1 MENSNYVNLAGMNE
15 VFDNKTFRYRIN
27 GFAYAC
33 GIKDISIVK
42 NAGTLFDTEGFN
54 NLNVIK
60 SDNAGYLIA
69 VNKNEYPTGKTVTL
83 TGQYEDLNFTF
94 TNYRVLN
101 KDISKIDRKIL
112 ELPFSI
118 SLFKNIDKDTYH
130 LEIETVNDMETKFT
144 ITKSRDHKNKILSS
158 RVSFYANVLDFSKVL
173 KLVKSFVYNPILAF
187 NTYIEV
193 INNKKITITNSDLN
207 KGIMQDECLDKPM
220 GKIKK
225 LVRRIT
231 NNDNVK

>member
-1 MENSNYVNLAGMNE
+1 MENNDYVNLAGMNE
-15 VFDNKTFRYRIN
+15 IFNNKTLIYRIN
-27 GFAYAC
+27 GFARAC
-33 GIKDISIVK
+33 NMHNIGVLGNSGV
-42 NAGTLFDTEGFN
+42 LFNTKK
-54 NLNVIK
+54 K
-60 SDNAGYLIA
+60 SDDIKYYIVANTSLKSEKGYG
-69 VNKNEYPTGKTVTL
+69 VNLSGYYG
-83 TGQYEDLNFTF
+83 DLNFTF
-94 TNYRVLN
+94 TNYRDLN

-158 RVSFYANVLDFSKVL
+158 KVSFYANVLDFSKVL
-173 KLVKSFVYNPILAF
+173 KLVKSFVYNPILVF

-193 INNKKITITNSDLN
+193 VNNKKITITNSDLN

-225 LVRRIT
+225 LVQRIT